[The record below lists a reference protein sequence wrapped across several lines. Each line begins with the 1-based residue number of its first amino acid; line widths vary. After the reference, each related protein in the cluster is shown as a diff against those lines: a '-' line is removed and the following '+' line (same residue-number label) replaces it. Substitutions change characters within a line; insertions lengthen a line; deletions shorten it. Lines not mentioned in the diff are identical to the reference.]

1 MLKNTTTPD
10 GYQVDENGERKS
22 SQGNENNFKISLDLN
37 IDIKEKNSDYILYIK
52 SVPKDS
58 DAEKLGLEVNDE
70 IIEIND
76 ESFKENII
84 IYLEGIYASQGTGK
98 SVTDTAIN
106 RSVNGISKSFINME
120 FESIT
125 FKKKNGK
132 IVVLSKEDIEQT
144 LK

>member
-1 MLKNTTTPD
+1 MLFFVILLVSKMFCIPND
-10 GYQVDENGERKS
+10 
-22 SQGNENNFKISLDLN
+22 
-37 IDIKEKNSDYILYIK
+37 KELYEVFPQIVVLK
-52 SVPKDS
+52 
-58 DAEKLGLEVNDE
+58 GFLEVNDE

-106 RSVNGISKSFINME
+106 RFVNAISKSFINME
-120 FESIT
+120 FENIT